1 MVFTSS
7 YLASRLERFDVLSL
21 KFILSSS
28 KISAPIEPMSSNM
41 VVISCRYGR
50 FLSVTSFDER
60 IDAAITGRAAFLAP
74 EQSISPKRLFPPLIN
89 NFSN

>member
-1 MVFTSS
+1 
-7 YLASRLERFDVLSL
+7 
-21 KFILSSS
+21 
-28 KISAPIEPMSSNM
+28 M
-41 VVISCRYGR
+41 VVISCSYGR